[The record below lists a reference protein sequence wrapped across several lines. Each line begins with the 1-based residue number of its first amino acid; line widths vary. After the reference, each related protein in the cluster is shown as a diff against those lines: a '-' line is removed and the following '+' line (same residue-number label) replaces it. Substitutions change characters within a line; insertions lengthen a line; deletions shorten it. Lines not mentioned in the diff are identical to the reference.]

1 MTDVQDISVSALIR
15 LPRYMKDWEVEIGG
29 PRLITVSRGFSEVS
43 QPPEAVTRTSSK
55 LFLYQRPSDMG
66 PEEWLVFVF
75 DPVNKQAGN
84 DAAEDVSQ
92 YEGEHI
98 LEPVGEISM
107 GILWSPS
114 KKLSMLCADMSK
126 EFMKDAALPH
136 YLLLPKMMPAALRIS
151 KYYQLWVSL

>member
-1 MTDVQDISVSALIR
+1 MTDAQDISVSALIR
-15 LPRYMKDWEVEIGG
+15 LPRYMKDCEVEIGG
-29 PRLITVSRGFSEVS
+29 PRLVTVSRGLSEVV

-55 LFLYQRPSDMG
+55 LFLYQRASDMG

-75 DPVNKQAGN
+75 DPVSKQAGE

-92 YEGEHI
+92 HEDDHI
-98 LEPVGEISM
+98 LELVGEIPM

-126 EFMKDAALPH
+126 EFMKDAVIPH
-136 YLLLPKMMPAALRIS
+136 YLLLPKRVPSALRVS
-151 KYYQLWVSL
+151 QYYQLWIGL